1 MAKGEFTATVDPRD
15 YAKIMNTL
23 SDMSKLEREA
33 VIQKA
38 ISEGLDVIVR
48 QGKAN
53 LAASNIK
60 TRTGNLKGSFKK
72 LTNKSQLKG
81 YAGFKRPQ
89 GAAAH
94 LIDRGTKKR
103 STKSGANRGAV
114 VGNYFW
120 TRAVEMKRDI
130 AQREL
135 IESVEKTIQNI
146 INRNN

>member
-1 MAKGEFTATVDPRD
+1 MAKGDFTAKIDPRD
-15 YAKIMNTL
+15 YVKIMDTL
-23 SDMSKLEREA
+23 SGLSEIEREA
-33 VIQKA
+33 AIAKA
-38 ISEGLDVIVR
+38 ISEGLDVILR

-60 TRTGNLKGSFKK
+60 TRTGNLKGSFTK
-72 LTNKSQLKG
+72 LTNKTKLYG

-94 LIDRGTKKR
+94 LLDRGTKKR
-103 STKSGANRGAV
+103 YTKTGANRGSV
-114 VGNYFW
+114 TGNYFW
-120 TRAVEMKRDI
+120 TKAVEMKKEE

-135 IESVEKTIQNI
+135 MDSVEKTIQNI